1 MNVRFFT
8 YLRYMKRFKKEG
20 AEGQEPT
27 KAELAVL
34 QVLWQQGPS
43 TVRLVHDALN
53 EGREAA
59 QYTTTLKLM
68 QLMTEK
74 GMLLR
79 DESSMKHV
87 YSAALEEKGTKGQ
100 LLNRF
105 IDTMYHG
112 SVGNMMMAL
121 LGNEKTSAKDL
132 QELRELLDKMKV
144 NESLPGKKK

>member
-1 MNVRFFT
+1 
-8 YLRYMKRFKKEG
+8 MKRFKKG
-20 AEGQEPT
+20 GTEGQEPT

-34 QVLWQQGPS
+34 QTLWLHGPS
-43 TVRLVHDALN
+43 TVRTVHDALN
-53 EGREAA
+53 QGREAA

-79 DESSMKHV
+79 DESNMKHV

-121 LGNEKTSAKDL
+121 LGNEKTSANDL
-132 QELRELLDKMKV
+132 QQLRELLDKMDV
-144 NESLPGKKK
+144 DGAPPGKKK

>member
-1 MNVRFFT
+1 
-8 YLRYMKRFKKEG
+8 
-20 AEGQEPT
+20 
-27 KAELAVL
+27 
-34 QVLWQQGPS
+34 
-43 TVRLVHDALN
+43 LN

-87 YSAALEEKGTKGQ
+87 YRAALEEKGTKGQ

-112 SVGNMMMAL
+112 SVGNMMVAL
-121 LGNEKTSAKDL
+121 LGNEKTSTKDL
-132 QELRELLDKMKV
+132 QELRTLLDKI
-144 NESLPGKKK
+144 EKKK

>member
-1 MNVRFFT
+1 MSAPKLIKPTESELEILNIIWAKGLATVR
-8 YLRYMKRFKKEG
+8 EVH
-20 AEGQEPT
+20 E
-27 KAELAVL
+27 ELAQTKDV
-34 QVLWQQGPS
+34 G
-43 TVRLVHDALN
+43 
-53 EGREAA
+53 
-59 QYTTTLKLM
+59 YTTTLKLM

-100 LLNRF
+100 LLSRF

-112 SVGNMMMAL
+112 DVGNMMMAL

-132 QELRELLDKMKV
+132 QQLRDLLDKMTV
-144 NESLPGKKK
+144 NEPPGKKK

>member
-1 MNVRFFT
+1 
-8 YLRYMKRFKKEG
+8 MKRFKKDGSES
-20 AEGQEPT
+20 QEPT

-34 QVLWQQGPS
+34 QALWQYGPS
-43 TVRLVHDALN
+43 TVRFVHDTLN

-74 GMLLR
+74 GMLVR

-100 LLNRF
+100 LLNRV
-105 IDTMYHG
+105 IDNLYHG
-112 SVGNMMMAL
+112 NIGNMMVAL

-132 QELRELLDKMKV
+132 QQLRELLDKM
-144 NESLPGKKK
+144 EKKK